1 MKISKRAK
9 QQADE
14 LHQEAQRLSDL
25 GQDDEALLK
34 YQEAIAKNPAKA
46 ESFYNMGLIYKYR
59 GQWQL
64 SLDYNL
70 RAHQLA
76 PDDDASQWNLAIAAT
91 ALRQWALARQVW
103 QQCGIPLPDETG
115 PIEMNL
121 GITPIRLNPDDS
133 GEVVWATRIDP
144 VRARIDSVPY
154 PESGFHYGD
163 IVLHDGAPVGYRE
176 VDGRKLPVFNVLEL
190 FSHSNFRTFVVTL
203 ELSDEQDLDR
213 LETLLAGVPHEIE
226 DWTSNV
232 RVICKRCSEGIPHDH
247 GDDGFSQEF
256 ELIHK
261 LGIAAQ
267 DQTVVEKALAKLQK
281 QTGARLLSLEAD
293 KRYVH

>member
-1 MKISKRAK
+1 M
-9 QQADE
+9 
-14 LHQEAQRLSDL
+14 
-25 GQDDEALLK
+25 
-34 YQEAIAKNPAKA
+34 
-46 ESFYNMGLIYKYR
+46 
-59 GQWQL
+59 
-64 SLDYNL
+64 
-70 RAHQLA
+70 
-76 PDDDASQWNLAIAAT
+76 
-91 ALRQWALARQVW
+91 
-103 QQCGIPLPDETG
+103 
-115 PIEMNL
+115 

-232 RVICKRCSEGIPHDH
+232 RVICKRCSEGIPHNHDE
-247 GDDGFSQEF
+247 DDFSQEI